1 MRPALSWGV
10 EGTLQEKE
18 ITGQY
23 PNIYTKILNKVL
35 ANQIQQYKKKDQ
47 KKINELI
54 CTHREQR
61 TVWWLPES
69 VSGGWVKWARVV

>member
-35 ANQIQQYKKKDQ
+35 VNQIQQYKKKKT
-47 KKINELI
+47 KK
-54 CTHREQR
+54 R
-61 TVWWLPES
+61 
-69 VSGGWVKWARVV
+69 